1 MKPKFN
7 KKQDYRE
14 LEVIDEI
21 VRARLFADYDCL
33 DVCDNPVEMR
43 EAYSKV
49 LRYITNCGDKRL
61 KKLAK
66 QN

>member
-1 MKPKFN
+1 MKPKFD
-7 KKQDYRE
+7 KKRDYRE

-49 LRYITNCGDKRL
+49 LQYITNCYDKRL
-61 KKLAK
+61 KKLANK
-66 QN
+66 I

>member
-1 MKPKFN
+1 MKLKFN
-7 KKQDYRE
+7 KKKEYKE
-14 LEVIDEI
+14 LEVVDEI
-21 VRARLFADYDCL
+21 VRARLFEDYERL

-61 KKLAK
+61 KKLV
-66 QN
+66 N